1 MRKEEAQYPWLGAG
15 LPHVESDCFC
25 VFSLTKIILDP
36 KVVHRFSK
44 AAFMLTLSGP
54 ERPLEAVVNFPGV
67 PTGPSQVLGLPSCCC
82 SVVSVCWGLLM
93 PAVLNALKKKDPP
106 DENQSS
112 FDVKEAKCH
121 FSKE

>member
-44 AAFMLTLSGP
+44 AAFMLTLSVGQSV
-54 ERPLEAVVNFPGV
+54 LWKLWS
-67 PTGPSQVLGLPSCCC
+67 TSQVSPQGLPRF
-82 SVVSVCWGLLM
+82 WGS
-93 PAVLNALKKKDPP
+93 PAAAALWFQCAGDY
-106 DENQSS
+106 
-112 FDVKEAKCH
+112 
-121 FSKE
+121 